1 MSKEVIKS
9 QEEFIHKLE
18 MEYLTH
24 KLRSLVYRKM
34 KYIKLSRDMALKKK
48 EKIQALGVKFGIPTM
63 FDTGVTKFVN
73 EHFWN
78 ECGLPN
84 FSYKD
89 GEQKRV
95 QGNYDAWYLL
105 YRGTVIMYNG
115 EPCTVVSNNPST
127 RTVQVLD
134 GCFAMSYDEISLV
147 NDYDWE

>member
-34 KYIKLSRDMALKKK
+34 KYIKLSKDMAERKKQ
-48 EKIQALGVKFGIPTM
+48 KIQTLGLKFGVSTM
-63 FDTGVTKFVN
+63 FDTGVEEFVK

-78 ECGLPN
+78 ERGLPN
-84 FSYKD
+84 LSYKD
-89 GEQKRV
+89 NEQKRV

-105 YRGTVIMYNG
+105 YCGTIVMYNG

-127 RTVQVLD
+127 RTIQVLD
-134 GCFAMSYDEISLV
+134 GCFAMGYDEISLV

>member
-18 MEYLTH
+18 MEYLTL
-24 KLRSLVYRKM
+24 KLRSFVYRKM
-34 KYIKLSRDMALKKK
+34 KYVKLSRDMAVKKK

-63 FDTGVTKFVN
+63 FDTGVAKFVN
-73 EHFWN
+73 EHF
-78 ECGLPN
+78 

-89 GEQKRV
+89 SEQKRV

>member
-1 MSKEVIKS
+1 MIRS

-34 KYIKLSRDMALKKK
+34 KYIKLSKDMAERKKQ
-48 EKIQALGVKFGIPTM
+48 KIQALGLKFGVLTM
-63 FDTGVTKFVN
+63 FDTGVEEFVK

-78 ECGLPN
+78 ERGLPN
-84 FSYKD
+84 LSYKD
-89 GEQKRV
+89 NEQKRV

-105 YRGTVIMYNG
+105 YRGTIIMYNG

-127 RTVQVLD
+127 RTIQVLD
-134 GCFAMSYDEISLV
+134 GCFAMGYDEISLV

>member
-1 MSKEVIKS
+1 MNKEVIKS

-34 KYIKLSRDMALKKK
+34 KYIKLSRDMAVKKK
-48 EKIQALGVKFGIPTM
+48 EKIQALGVKFGISTM
-63 FDTGVTKFVN
+63 FDTGVAEFVN

-78 ECGLPN
+78 ERGLPN